1 MLRLQDTRLLRALQA
16 ITMPHPHTL
25 MTPQDTSLAIWH
37 QVQDVLKLETQ
48 ALETLQTTLDP
59 ESVIRAVRLI
69 LSAEEGRLIISGMGK
84 SGHVGRKLAAT
95 FASTGTPSF
104 FIHPAEGVHGDLGM
118 VTPKDVILLLSNS
131 GETTEIL
138 SLLPTLRLLQVPIIS
153 ITNTLH
159 NTLAKHAQVALALNV
174 SQEACPLN
182 LAPTASTTAA
192 LALGDALA
200 LCLMQQRAFTKES
213 FAVFHP
219 AGSLGK
225 RLLCRVGDILKT
237 SRLGK
242 QDASEQEDTVTMP
255 YISETDSFITALL
268 EMTAHQLGHALVLD
282 AKEELVGILSDGDVR
297 RALTRQAASSVSET
311 KGLTVAQVMTYHPKT
326 ITSDMMAIDALQLM
340 HDKKITALPVL
351 DAQAPKKV
359 LGLLHLHDLLD
370 QGFRMP
376 SQ

>member
-1 MLRLQDTRLLRALQA
+1 MSAVVSSASYSSTLGGVMSESMRDTV
-16 ITMPHPHTL
+16 T
-25 MTPQDTSLAIWH
+25 TPQDTSLLIWH
-37 QVQDVLKLETQ
+37 QVQEVLKLETQ
-48 ALETLQTTLDP
+48 ALETLQNTLEP

-118 VTPKDVILLLSNS
+118 VTPKDVVMLLSNS

-153 ITNTLH
+153 ITNTLQ
-159 NTLAKHAQVALALNV
+159 NTLAQHAQVALSLQIA
-174 SQEACPLN
+174 QEACPLN
-182 LAPTASTTAA
+182 LAPTASTTAT

-225 RLLCRVGDILKT
+225 RLLCRVGDILRQARSIRT
-237 SRLGK
+237 E
-242 QDASEQEDTVTMP
+242 DADVGMP
-255 YISETDSFITALL
+255 LIRETDSFLTALL

-297 RALTRQAASSVSET
+297 RALTRQAASSANET
-311 KGLTVAQVMTYHPKT
+311 RGLTVAQVMTYHPKT
-326 ITSDMMAIDALQLM
+326 ITSDTMAIDALQLM

-370 QGFRMP
+370 QGFKMP
-376 SQ
+376 QR